1 MHERARFAGILA
13 SVAVVY
19 VLAGVVGLSF
29 ADLHPAVT
37 PIWPS
42 AGIAVASL
50 LVLGLRVWPAVAL
63 GAFIT
68 NLIAFSGDARLA
80 AAIAAGNTLEAIA
93 GIALATRFANGRLA
107 FERGPDVFRFTF
119 IAALGA
125 TLISAGIGIL
135 AIGLADQIPAGT
147 GWRLWITWW
156 LGNAT
161 GMALYTPF
169 CVLLATRH
177 EPPRAGSKELM
188 ALAAALVLV

>member
-1 MHERARFAGILA
+1 MHERARSAGILA
-13 SVAVVY
+13 SVAIVY
-19 VLAGVVGLSF
+19 ILAGVVGLSF

-50 LVLGLRVWPAVAL
+50 LVLGLRVWPAVAV

-80 AAIAAGNTLEAIA
+80 APVAAGNTVEGVVA
-93 GIALATRFANGRLA
+93 IALATRFANGRLA

-125 TLISAGIGIL
+125 TLLSATVGI
-135 AIGLADQIPAGT
+135 
-147 GWRLWITWW
+147 
-156 LGNAT
+156 
-161 GMALYTPF
+161 
-169 CVLLATRH
+169 
-177 EPPRAGSKELM
+177 
-188 ALAAALVLV
+188 